1 VPVAVAAFLVGGLA
15 LMGVVP
21 SGAYLAKKLLLASA
35 DVSGQWW
42 WTLVLQGGAVFT
54 AAYEVLIALRVL
66 RRSAAPLR
74 DLKPV
79 SMLSQ
84 CAALGLALASLA
96 LALAAVWGPLPA
108 ELIGNPLSAKELG
121 NTLAM
126 FVLGALL
133 AAGLARRPLLGPGTG
148 ARGGVALLGLAFEN
162 GDRFVR
168 RWPSAMLALLLIAG
182 AFGWLMTRG

>member
-1 VPVAVAAFLVGGLA
+1 

-21 SGAYLAKKLLLASA
+21 SGAYLAKKLLLDSA
-35 DVSGQWW
+35 DQSGQWW
-42 WTLVLQGGAVFT
+42 WTRVLQGGAAFT
-54 AAYEVLIALRVL
+54 AAYVVLIALRVL
-66 RRSAAPLR
+66 RRPAAPLR

-96 LALAAVWGPLPA
+96 LSLVAVWGPLPA
-108 ELIGNPLSAKELG
+108 ELISNPLSPKELG
-121 NTLAM
+121 NTLTM
-126 FVLGALL
+126 FALGALL
-133 AAGLARRPLLGPGTG
+133 AAGLARRPLLAPGAGP
-148 ARGGVALLGLAFEN
+148 RSGVALLGLAFEQ

-182 AFGWLMTRG
+182 TFGGLLIRG